1 MNVNSQSLPLS
12 ESSDKG
18 KRLFREEAAAKGC
31 FPMIKKIR
39 LLLTTLI
46 AILFILFLAAPHTF
60 AQKPAKSKFQH
71 AIDRSEDA
79 GRIITLLSVV
89 PDSGFPK
96 ELIDKAE
103 AVGVFPKVTK
113 AAALFSQTTQGYGV
127 IGTRGENGWTL
138 PAFYLFSG
146 SGYGNVFAKNETFAI
161 ILLFMTKDAVAAFEK
176 GGFKLKG
183 ERKALEG
190 PVGVI
195 TDEQRKELEG
205 AHILAYT
212 YFNGKLKG
220 TTFGKSFW
228 KSFLLNPD
236 NNINTP
242 LYGMK
247 GREVLAGKKVD
258 TTMLPAGINAYQEA
272 LQKYYPATR

>member
-1 MNVNSQSLPLS
+1 MFKN
-12 ESSDKG
+12 
-18 KRLFREEAAAKGC
+18 
-31 FPMIKKIR
+31 IR
-39 LLLTTLI
+39 LL
-46 AILFILFLAAPHTF
+46 AILLAMLFILCLTAPHSF

-113 AAALFSQTTQGYGV
+113 ETALFSQTTQGYGV
-127 IGTRGENGWTL
+127 ISTRAENGWTL
-138 PAFYLFSG
+138 PAFYQFAG
-146 SGYGNVFAKNETFAI
+146 GGYGNPFARNETFGI

-176 GGFKLKG
+176 GGVKLKG
-183 ERKALEG
+183 EKKALEG

-205 AHILAYT
+205 AHILAYA

-220 TTFGKSFW
+220 TAFGKSFW

-258 TTMLPAGINAYQEA
+258 RASLPAGINVYQEV
-272 LQKYYPATR
+272 LQKYYWATK